1 MLKEVD
7 LAAAYAAQHGGWGQA
22 EEEVHAG
29 AERTGMLAY
38 ADASVCCRILTY
50 AYADVC

>member
-22 EEEVHAG
+22 EEVVHTG
-29 AERTGMLAY
+29 AERAGMLAY
-38 ADASVCCRILTY
+38 AEMLPYS
-50 AYADVC
+50 DVCVC